1 MDPQIVIKPPLDS
14 LPPEVLGRIFIYF
27 LEHPE
32 KRLGMPNPRILC
44 SVCLNWRAVALS
56 TPQLWT
62 RIVVTILSGISRERA
77 EKKVVGLNTW
87 IGRSGT
93 LPLTLYLGRGWGW
106 TDDDE
111 DADVPVVLIM
121 EALTRHASRW
131 EAVYFDFMAHLPAVP
146 RRYMIPFYTNFP
158 FASWSS
164 LRRISSSNHFAPL
177 QHNKSVPWSQIT
189 HFTIEADMSPQ
200 VALGIFEHCPHLLE
214 VRITL
219 DSTSTQAIPR
229 STSSP
234 IIRHGLRKLD
244 LISCKLELLISAIT
258 LPSLTDLKLILLPP
272 NSSKANHLINLMTRS
287 QCKLDKLIFS
297 GVALSADDVAKC
309 LEHESCRSLTE
320 LTIEHT
326 LLTHP
331 LPRGF
336 PSITGDILQRLTL
349 HPSNP
354 TPLCPNLT
362 YLRLHKGEWD
372 TIDTVVNM
380 VSSRLRP
387 DEIPNLKIS
396 RMRHLHVEV
405 LFHHELEQRLSE
417 VAQRSGLNYSSGGD
431 SAFFTF
437 IASREAITGNVG
449 PAYINYHHHPF
460 FFPMQ

>member
-1 MDPQIVIKPPLDS
+1 
-14 LPPEVLGRIFIYF
+14 
-27 LEHPE
+27 
-32 KRLGMPNPRILC
+32 MPNPRILC
-44 SVCLNWRAVALS
+44 SVCSKWRDVALS

-77 EKKVVGLNTW
+77 EKKVACLNTW

-93 LPLTLYLGRGWGW
+93 LPLTLYLGRGWGC

-111 DADVPVVLIM
+111 NEGVPVVLLM

-146 RRYMIPFYTNFP
+146 RRYMTPFYTDFP
-158 FASWSS
+158 FTSWSS
-164 LRRISSSNHFAPL
+164 LRRISSSNPFAPL
-177 QHNKSVPWSQIT
+177 QLNKSVPWSQIT

-200 VALGIFEHCPHLLE
+200 VALDIFEHCPNLFE

-219 DSTSTQAIPR
+219 DSTSTNAIPHL
-229 STSSP
+229 TSPP
-234 IIRHGLRKLD
+234 IIQHGLRKLD

-297 GVALSADDVAKC
+297 GVALSADDMAKC

-320 LTIEHT
+320 LTVELT
-326 LLTHP
+326 LITHP
-331 LPRGF
+331 RPRSI
-336 PSITGDILQRLTL
+336 PAITGDILQRLTL

-372 TIDTVVNM
+372 SFDTVVDM
-380 VSSRLRP
+380 VSSRLCP
-387 DEIPNLKIS
+387 DEIPALNIP

-417 VAQRSGLNYSSGGD
+417 VAQRGGLNYACGGD
-431 SAFFTF
+431 SVFLTF
-437 IASREAITGNVG
+437 VASREATTGNVG
-449 PAYINYHHHPF
+449 PAYYHPF
-460 FFPMQ
+460 FFPM